1 MPNRNVSAGAAAPGH
16 FSLFSR
22 CRRRAEWASLANGG
36 QKIADASATLY
47 WQRQRMQSVSA
58 PILASFSPFL
68 QRSKPPAPPAWVHVA
83 RWISVSLLRDGM
95 QAAIRAQICAL
106 RIHSVRIHVLP
117 FRCALLLPADLPS
130 PPSASKNAQ
139 AVNTTDTRRHT
150 AGQSKGRSE
159 QGNRQMY

>member
-1 MPNRNVSAGAAAPGH
+1 MGLARKRQPKH
-16 FSLFSR
+16 
-22 CRRRAEWASLANGG
+22 CRRECHS
-36 QKIADASATLY
+36 
-47 WQRQRMQSVSA
+47 
-58 PILASFSPFL
+58 ILATTADVISKHTNTRKLLNVLAALKTTSTSSL
-68 QRSKPPAPPAWVHVA
+68 GACRSLDIDFP
-83 RWISVSLLRDGM
+83 SGDGM

-106 RIHSVRIHVLP
+106 RFHPVRPHVLS
-117 FRCALLLPADLPS
+117 FRCALLLPDDLPS